1 MITFEG
7 RRTTE
12 RTRDMLIEARRL
24 SGLPLEI
31 TQGGYNPGG
40 VGASGGT
47 HDKDALDIR
56 ATTLTPAQRQR
67 AVAVLRLVGF
77 AAWLRTP
84 AQANWPYHIHVV
96 PVGGDLSPEARA
108 QVTQYFANQNGLA
121 NKGKDDGPR
130 LWVGMTWERYERENG
145 MSAQDVAQIVSQ
157 INKKVDAVSGHLQ
170 LNAAQHH
177 RQMRQEFGKML
188 DMAIAGQTDQLTT
201 YVRQLDA
208 ANDAEVAK
216 LQAAVEAL
224 KGGGEDGQ
232 AG

>member
-12 RTRDMLIEARRL
+12 RTRDMLVEARAI

-56 ATTLTPAQRQR
+56 ATNLTPAQRQA
-67 AVAVLRLVGF
+67 AVAVLRQVGF
-77 AAWLRTP
+77 VAWLRTP
-84 AQANWPYHIHVV
+84 AQADWPYHIHAV
-96 PVGGDLSPEARA
+96 PYGGDLSPEARA
-108 QVTQYFANQNGLA
+108 QVTQYLAGTNGLA
-121 NKGKDDGPR
+121 SKGKDDGPR
-130 LWVGMTWERYERENG
+130 TWVGMTWERYEQENG
-145 MSAQDVAQIVSQ
+145 MSAADADRVI
-157 INKKVDAVSGHLQ
+157 KKVEAVSAHLQ

-177 RQMRQEFGKML
+177 RQMREEFGKML
-188 DMAIAGQTDQLTT
+188 DMAISGQTDQLTT
-201 YVRQLDA
+201 YARQLDA
-208 ANDAEVAK
+208 ANDAEIAELK
-216 LQAAVEAL
+216 AAVDAL
-224 KGGGEDGQ
+224 PKGDGDGQ

>member
-1 MITFEG
+1 MIEFEG

-12 RTRDMLIEARRL
+12 RTRAMLLEARAL

-56 ATTLTPAQRQR
+56 ATNLTPAQRAAAVMFLR
-67 AVAVLRLVGF
+67 AVGF

-84 AQANWPYHIHVV
+84 QQANWPYHIHAV

-108 QVTQYFANQNGLA
+108 QVTQYNAGFNGLA
-121 NKGKDDGPR
+121 SKGKDDGPR
-130 LWVGMTWERYERENG
+130 TYVGTTWERYEQENG
-145 MSAQDVAQIVSQ
+145 MSAANADRVIKQV
-157 INKKVDAVSGHLQ
+157 NAVSAHLA
-170 LNAAQHH
+170 LNAAQN
-177 RQMRQEFGKML
+177 RRGLFQDLAKL
-188 DMAIAGQTDQLTT
+188 ITATKDGQTEQLTT
-201 YVRQLDA
+201 YLRQMDA

-216 LQAAVEAL
+216 LQAAVDAL
-224 KGGGEDGQ
+224 PKGDETQ
-232 AG
+232 